1 MIRKIIN
8 YINKKTH
15 ALIGTGPLSRV
26 ASSTDKIG
34 SVIDGVLLD
43 SYLESGLFGAERYTN
58 SKRITHFHRSV
69 YTQNGEDGIIEEIFN
84 RIGLTN
90 KYFVEFGVHGV
101 KNNST
106 YLLVQNW
113 NGVWIG
119 GSRSVNEIISSK
131 FRDQIASKQ
140 LILKNTWITKD
151 NIEAFLRE
159 SKVPESFDFLSIDL
173 DGNDFWIWEAIR
185 SFSPRVVA
193 IEYNATFPPHIR
205 WVMAYNEH
213 HIWDQSSYFGASLK
227 SLELL
232 GESKGYKLVG
242 CDFSGCN
249 AFFVRSDQKLDSF
262 ESSYSAE
269 FHYEP
274 ARYFVKKPSGHLQNF
289 GPFSQPR

>member
-1 MIRKIIN
+1 MIRKSIN
-8 YINKKTH
+8 YINRKIH
-15 ALIGTGPLSRV
+15 SLIGTTPLNRV
-26 ASSTDKIG
+26 ASNTEQIET
-34 SVIDGVLLD
+34 VIDGVLLD
-43 SYLESGLFGAERYTN
+43 SYLQSGLFGSEKYIN

-84 RIGLTN
+84 RIGTTN
-90 KYFVEFGVHGV
+90 KFFVEFGVHGV

-106 YLLVQNW
+106 YLLVKNW
-113 NGVWIG
+113 SGLWMG
-119 GSRSVNEIISSK
+119 GSRCGYESILPK
-131 FRDQIASKQ
+131 FREQIASKQ
-140 LILKNTWITKD
+140 LILKNTWVTKD
-151 NIEAFLRE
+151 NIEALLDE

-185 SFSPRVVA
+185 SFSPRVIA
-193 IEYNATFPPHIR
+193 IEYNATFPPHIQ

-262 ESSYSAE
+262 EPSYSAE

-274 ARYFVKKPSGHLQNF
+274 ARYFIKKPSGHVQNF
-289 GPFSQPR
+289 GPFTRPK